1 MAHRWYKSRSPE
13 TDEAHW
19 KPTTDTRCWIVEHLF
34 DRLCHFWDLL
44 ICADNFYICK
54 KVRWSSSGSLQ
65 HWWQCLLQVRAS
77 NKMHFCVD
85 NGTLFPILL
94 STWSAVITLNH
105 VFLDLNDVVKMCWYM
120 SYGEDFL
127 GFFIFSKV
135 KSASNQ
141 KSQSFLRLYCSW
153 NRGHNVIWGFDCIKS
168 LDSTRLIQILSD
180 TKFKIGGNLKTWKWD
195 WVLRT
200 V

>member
-1 MAHRWYKSRSPE
+1 MKLTGNPLQTLAVGSLSISLTASATFEIFLFALIIFTSVKKWDEVHLGLCSIDGNVCYRWERR
-13 TDEAHW
+13 
-19 KPTTDTRCWIVEHLF
+19 TRCIFVLITEHYF
-34 DRLCHFWDLL
+34 
-44 ICADNFYICK
+44 
-54 KVRWSSSGSLQ
+54 Q
-65 HWWQCLLQVRAS
+65 
-77 NKMHFCVD
+77 
-85 NGTLFPILL
+85 

-141 KSQSFLRLYCSW
+141 KSESFLRLYCSW